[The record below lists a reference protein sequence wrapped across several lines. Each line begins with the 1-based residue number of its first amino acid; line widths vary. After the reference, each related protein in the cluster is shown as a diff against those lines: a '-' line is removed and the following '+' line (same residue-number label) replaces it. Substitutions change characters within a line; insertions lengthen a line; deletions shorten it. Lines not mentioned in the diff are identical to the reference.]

1 MAILNSIFLYTD
13 IHLLIDDILMS
24 SKDVVKQEDN
34 WIDV

>member
-1 MAILNSIFLYTD
+1 MAILNCIFLYTD

-34 WIDV
+34 WINV